1 MPDPRILHVLDFASF
16 ACSENRAS
24 ELLQLMERQNGKT
37 HRPRAEKNHQLQ
49 RGEEGGG
56 GEGERTHHAPLFQAL
71 TLFAE
76 HPVQV
81 GMRYGGGR
89 RGGWIP
95 VRGVRTRI
103 DVCVQAGMQC
113 VRDGPCGVVR

>member
-1 MPDPRILHVLDFASF
+1 MIGTRKFLTGGKYVPDPRILHVLDFASF

-37 HRPRAEKNHQLQ
+37 STEALSPEPRNHQLQ

-76 HPVQV
+76 HA
-81 GMRYGGGR
+81 
-89 RGGWIP
+89 
-95 VRGVRTRI
+95 
-103 DVCVQAGMQC
+103 VQAG
-113 VRDGPCGVVR
+113 VRCGGKAAGEADRFR